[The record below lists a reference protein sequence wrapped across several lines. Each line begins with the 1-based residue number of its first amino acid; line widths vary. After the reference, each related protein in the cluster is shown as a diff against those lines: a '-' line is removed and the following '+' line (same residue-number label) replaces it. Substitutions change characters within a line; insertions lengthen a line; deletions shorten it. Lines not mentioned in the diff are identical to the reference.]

1 MRRAALALGLALITS
16 GQAAAAPT
24 VTAQDLFDEVIYQ
37 LASFY
42 NGPSNVR
49 AGDLRRKYLPE
60 VGQLCGGKPECA
72 ADQAYEVIEKLLADL
87 GDAHT
92 NFFTPAQLEELNRI
106 FANGQSERKTF
117 GAVTEALG
125 TGGRVVLEVLP
136 GSAAERAGW
145 QAGDVLRRVNGVALD
160 GQAGQ
165 VALGR
170 ASARGTPAR
179 FEGTRQGKTMNTALT
194 AAPLQVAPVSLSLR
208 ADGLAVLRLRHFN
221 TPGVGQQVHDALR
234 KMQGAGTKGVILD
247 LRWNSGGR
255 VEEFMLTAGAF
266 TDPTP
271 LFLKTRV
278 DTANIGY
285 DAGRYLM
292 NGRIQEQPR
301 IKNPVRYPGSLVVLV
316 DRDTASAA
324 EFLTRT
330 LLGRP
335 STQVIGEATA
345 GVGDTAT
352 LFRPLSDQSGLQL
365 TFARMLDAQQL
376 PLSTRL
382 QPTLSSTLNV
392 RELAQTGKDNVVEWA
407 VELLSHRP
415 PSQEVGRALSLRVNP

>member
-1 MRRAALALGLALITS
+1 MKKAALVLALALIPS
-16 GQAAAAPT
+16 VQAAPAPAA
-24 VTAQDLFDEVIYQ
+24 TAQDLFDEVIYQ

-42 NGPSNVR
+42 SGPSDVR

-60 VGQLCGGKPECA
+60 VQKLCDGKPECA
-72 ADQAYEVIEKLLADL
+72 AEQAYGLIEQMLGDL
-87 GDAHT
+87 KDAHT
-92 NFFTPAQLEELNRI
+92 NFYTPSQLEEVGKLLLGEQ
-106 FANGQSERKTF
+106 GQRRTF

-136 GSAAERAGW
+136 GSAAERTGW
-145 QAGDVLRRVNGVALD
+145 KAGDVLRRVNGVALD

-165 VALGR
+165 AALGR

-194 AAPLQVAPVSLSLR
+194 AAPLQVTPVSLSLR

-234 KMQGAGTKGVILD
+234 KVQAAGTKGVILD

-255 VEEFMLTAGAF
+255 VEEFLLSAGAF
-266 TDPTP
+266 TDPAP

-278 DTANIGY
+278 DTAKIGY
-285 DAGRYLM
+285 GAGRYLV
-292 NGRIQEQPR
+292 NGKAQEQPR
-301 IKNPVRYPGSLVVLV
+301 IKTPARYTGPLVVLV
-316 DRDTASAA
+316 DEGTASSA

-335 STQVIGEATA
+335 STQVIGETTA

-352 LFRPLSDQSGLQL
+352 RFVPLTDGSGLQL
-365 TFARMLDAQQL
+365 TFARMLDAREQ
-376 PLSTRL
+376 PLGTRITP
-382 QPTLSSTLNV
+382 QVGASV
-392 RELAQTGKDNVVEWA
+392 DLAGLTRTGRDSVVEQA
-407 VELLSHRP
+407 ATLLSR
-415 PSQEVGRALSLRVNP
+415 